1 MLAEVGEEDVA
12 ECAHGATVA
21 LNKHLNPSR
30 LEDDLY
36 LSNVQEEGLF
46 LREVDSR
53 QGLLFLNPS
62 PELPGQNIKSLNI
75 TNILVESVFSVHGQL
90 D

>member
-12 ECAHGATVA
+12 EGAHAATVA

-53 QGLLFLNPS
+53 
-62 PELPGQNIKSLNI
+62 
-75 TNILVESVFSVHGQL
+75 
-90 D
+90 